1 MKIYLVRHG
10 ETDWNKAGRFQ
21 GSENIPLNQYG
32 IELAEVTSEG
42 MKEIPIDIIY
52 TSPLIRARKTAEIM
66 RRDRRIEI
74 IEDDRLKEMSF
85 GRFEGADIREARAD
99 KEHGLH
105 DFISNPGIYRAKD
118 GENFEDVIARC
129 HSFIDE
135 ILLPREKNYDSV
147 MVAAHGALIRCF
159 LRCIEDRPLSEFWGG
174 VPQGNCAVTIVELE
188 DGQLRILEEG
198 KLYYYKEH
206 IGILG

>member
-10 ETDWNKAGRFQ
+10 ETDWNKAGKFQ
-21 GSENIPLNQYG
+21 GSENIPLNEYG

-42 MKEIPIDIIY
+42 MKDIPFDIIY

-66 RRDRRIEI
+66 RRDRKIEI
-74 IEDDRLKEMSF
+74 IEDERLKEMNF
-85 GRFEGADIREARAD
+85 GRYEGADIRKVKAD

-105 DFISNPGIYRAKD
+105 DFISNPGVYRAKD

-129 HSFIDE
+129 RSFLEE
-135 ILLPREKNYDSV
+135 ILIPQEKKYENV
-147 MVAAHGALIRCF
+147 MLAGHGALIRCF

-174 VPQGNCAVTIVELE
+174 APQGNCAVTIVELT
-188 DGQLRILEEG
+188 DGKMRILEEG

-206 IGILG
+206 VGILG